1 MNVPEV
7 MANWTGKLGYPVV
20 DVVHQNQK
28 LVIKQYKFNLDGKNL
43 SSNDNDKTQWMV
55 PITFK
60 SRARIDG
67 FLRNSTLKFLNHT
80 YYLTP
85 LKSETETKKVVL
97 DTETTEVDFSQA
109 AWINANYN
117 SAGFYVTKLSDELL
131 EKVLQNLD
139 QLSVADRLKIV
150 YDQLQLAKSGLGST
164 AAFFDMLL
172 KFKCENNF

>member
-1 MNVPEV
+1 M
-7 MANWTGKLGYPVV
+7 
-20 DVVHQNQK
+20 
-28 LVIKQYKFNLDGKNL
+28 DGAHYIQVWG
-43 SSNDNDKTQWMV
+43 SND
-55 PITFK
+55 TFSSPK
-60 SRARIDG
+60 CRI
-67 FLRNSTLKFLNHT
+67 RNTCDLFD
-80 YYLTP
+80 P
-85 LKSETETKKVVL
+85 FVKSENETKKIVL
-97 DTETTEVDFSQA
+97 DTESTEIDFAQA

>member
-1 MNVPEV
+1 MNVPGV

-20 DVVHQNQK
+20 DVVHQNDK
-28 LVIKQYKFNLDGKNL
+28 LVVKQSKFNLDGKNL
-43 SSNDNDKTQWMV
+43 SSDENDKTQWMV

-60 SRARIDG
+60 SGALMILFPAQIEQ
-67 FLRNSTLKFLNHT
+67 FLKHKYDDPFV
-80 YYLTP
+80 
-85 LKSETETKKVVL
+85 KSENETKKIVL
-97 DTETTEVDFSQA
+97 DTESTEIDFAQA
-109 AWINANYN
+109 TWINANYN

>member
-1 MNVPEV
+1 M
-7 MANWTGKLGYPVV
+7 
-20 DVVHQNQK
+20 
-28 LVIKQYKFNLDGKNL
+28 DGAHYIQVWG
-43 SSNDNDKTQWMV
+43 SNDTFSSSSLRVPKTYDD
-55 PITFK
+55 PFI
-60 SRARIDG
+60 
-67 FLRNSTLKFLNHT
+67 
-80 YYLTP
+80 
-85 LKSETETKKVVL
+85 KSEHETKKIVL
-97 DTETTEVDFSQA
+97 DTESTEIDFAQA

>member
-1 MNVPEV
+1 MDGTHYIQVWGSNDTFPNS
-7 MANWTGKLGYPVV
+7 NWT
-20 DVVHQNQK
+20 
-28 LVIKQYKFNLDGKNL
+28 I
-43 SSNDNDKTQWMV
+43 SKTYDD
-55 PITFK
+55 PFI
-60 SRARIDG
+60 
-67 FLRNSTLKFLNHT
+67 
-80 YYLTP
+80 
-85 LKSETETKKVVL
+85 KSENETKKIVL
-97 DTETTEVDFSQA
+97 DTESTEIDFAQA